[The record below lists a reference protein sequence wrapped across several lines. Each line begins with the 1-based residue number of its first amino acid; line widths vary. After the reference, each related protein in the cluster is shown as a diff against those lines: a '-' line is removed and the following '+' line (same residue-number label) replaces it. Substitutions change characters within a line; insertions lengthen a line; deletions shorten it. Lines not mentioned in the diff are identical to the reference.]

1 MTITL
6 HPRGPFSLTAAATF
20 VEGFPGT
27 SPLGRTV
34 KAPLTRGFCHPHSHR
49 RRGPTGSPPAARA
62 RVRMRG
68 MLSTGSSIELTVPD
82 GQHIWEIA
90 HNLG

>member
-1 MTITL
+1 
-6 HPRGPFSLTAAATF
+6 
-20 VEGFPGT
+20 
-27 SPLGRTV
+27 
-34 KAPLTRGFCHPHSHR
+34 
-49 RRGPTGSPPAARA
+49 
-62 RVRMRG
+62 

>member
-34 KAPLTRGFCHPHSHR
+34 KAPLTRGFCHPTATGDA
-49 RRGPTGSPPAARA
+49 GPRVAARRSRA
-62 RVRMRG
+62 RQNEG